1 MINFKE
7 FCRRKTIYLAGLLG
21 IQNIDTH
28 VTPISLIQEGDKVN
42 WGLLLDIP
50 SPEDASE
57 LKTPAIIE
65 NDQSFGLYV
74 HETKNAPF
82 SQQDLE
88 SLKYG
93 YMLLLHDIQTPPA
106 LVARI
111 LPVISMALVKA
122 IKKEPLNPDDPNKI
136 QLIPNYV
143 CAPAIRSGR
152 FNEAGVRQ
160 INQVAVAANN
170 WATALHLQVKAN
182 QPNRLQPP
190 QG

>member
-170 WATALHLQVKAN
+170 WATALHLDRKSVV
-182 QPNRLQPP
+182 RERV
-190 QG
+190 